1 MTMPYNFLTVD
12 LLEDILLAL
21 QLNRPIQ
28 PAIASLNATTLPAI
42 IQYKCLAWTLNI
54 DLPPLPQEI
63 VDSDIGKAFCSIES
77 LLQSG
82 QELRPTH
89 IPTIDSR
96 SVEFTALTAKA
107 DLETQ
112 SWQLFEARFNRSA
125 QQSGFSHSIADLLQ
139 GALYEMAENALLHSN
154 TRSPVT
160 VGYRAL
166 DGFAQF
172 CVADTGIGILASLC
186 SSPDYAW
193 LQRHN
198 KAIRKALQDGVSRFG
213 TQRGGMGFREVFKAV
228 ASQWGLLRFRSGEG
242 CIVIDGTD
250 CTADKGSELFLPFLP
265 GFQVTISCRVTES
278 QLSQPI
284 M

>member
-1 MTMPYNFLTVD
+1 MPYNFLTVD
-12 LLEDILLAL
+12 LLEDILLAH

-96 SVEFTALTAKA
+96 SVEFTALTAKT
-107 DLETQ
+107 DIETQ

-139 GALYEMAENALLHSN
+139 AALYEMAENALLHSN
-154 TRSPVT
+154 ARIPVI
-160 VGYRAL
+160 VAYRVL

-172 CVADTGIGILASLC
+172 CVADLGIGVLESLRKC
-186 SSPDYAW
+186 PDYCA
-193 LQRHN
+193 LHTH
-198 KAIRKALQDGVSRFG
+198 KDAIRKALQDGVSRFG
-213 TQRGGMGFREVFKAV
+213 YQRGGLGFRQVFKAV

-242 CIVIDGTD
+242 SIVIDGTYCD
-250 CTADKGSELFLPFLP
+250 ADKGSELFLPFLP
-265 GFQVTISCRVTES
+265 GFQIAISCRVHQTN
-278 QLSQPI
+278 LSDPI